1 MENVGFD
8 IYLIYFSE
16 ITNQFFTINQ
26 NQTMSKLIKHTHF
39 FVLLLIS
46 TGIFAQQKVS
56 GLVTDAEGTPLP
68 GATVVVQGTQN
79 GVTTDFDGI
88 YSIDV
93 EQGATL
99 EASYIGYKS
108 VLAVIGSQDNI
119 NFSLQSDSELDE
131 VVVTGYG
138 SARKEDLTGTLD
150 VVSSENFTKGS
161 VVSPQ
166 QLLQGKVAG
175 VSIVSN
181 SGAPGDGANVLIR
194 GIGSLNINSN
204 PLYIVD
210 GIPLDA
216 GGVGGSR
223 NPLNI
228 INPNDI
234 ASMTV
239 LKDASATAIY
249 GSRAAN
255 GVIIITTNS
264 GKPGEYKYEFSS
276 RFTTFTPINFVDV
289 LTADE
294 FTSAVK
300 ATNSND
306 FISRLGTSDTDW
318 QKAIYKTAVGT
329 NNSFSVS
336 GGEIP
341 FRLSVGQT
349 QQDGILKGDGFQRI
363 TGSLSISP
371 EFLNGDLKAKL
382 NVRAV
387 NTENDF
393 ANQGAISSAVL
404 FDPTKPIY
412 DVNSPFAGYYTWLDN
427 DGTKLAL
434 SPTNPLALLNLTED
448 KSTVNRY
455 ISNLK
460 LDYDLPI
467 DGLSATIS
475 TGIDR
480 SEGEGFNFSSA
491 DLPTDSSGFNGSR
504 GAYTNKTTNLLFD
517 AYLNYK
523 KSFGKSNLSATAGH
537 SYQSFEYDNVS
548 SSYTEFLN
556 DDGTIDTM
564 ASLEKSNIDKS
575 KNVLISYFGR
585 VNYGYDK
592 RYLVTATL
600 RSDASSKLPADDRWG
615 NFFSGAVA
623 WNIHNENFGLENM
636 FNILKLRIGYG
647 EVGNVNGLADYNF
660 LTRYTGS
667 NPQAQYGFGS
677 TYYTTYRPAPINKDL
692 RWEVGQTAN
701 IGLDFSFSKIKF
713 SGSVNAYIKN
723 TDDLI
728 ASAVVDPFTNFGTTI
743 NANIGDMENR
753 GIEVELNATFV
764 ETEDFK
770 FSLSYNVAINENK
783 ILRLQNEQNV
793 GGLGFGNSLQRHE
806 EGKAPFSY
814 YVYKQIYNAAGVPIE
829 GAYADLNGD
838 GQINN
843 DDRYFYKD
851 PYADINMGLTASFEY
866 KNFDLSA
873 VSRAS
878 IGNYSYNA
886 ISASSNQSQITN
898 LGRLS
903 NVHADYLD
911 TNFNFFSDKNAVSDH
926 YIQNASFFRLD
937 NITLGYTIENFVK
950 NNPMRLYLTADNLL
964 VVTDYDGIDPEITGG
979 IDSNFYPRSRAVAF
993 GLDIKF

>member
-1 MENVGFD
+1 
-8 IYLIYFSE
+8 
-16 ITNQFFTINQ
+16 
-26 NQTMSKLIKHTHF
+26 MSKLIKHTQF

-56 GLVTDAEGTPLP
+56 GLITDAEGNPLP
-68 GATVVVQGTQN
+68 GATVIVQGTQN
-79 GVTTDFDGI
+79 GVTSDFDGN
-88 YSIDV
+88 YSIEA

-99 EASYIGYKS
+99 EASYIGYQS
-108 VLAVIGSQDNI
+108 MLVVVGSQDNI
-119 NFSLQSDSELDE
+119 NFSLQSNSELDE

-150 VVSSENFTKGS
+150 VVSQQNFNKGS

-194 GIGSLNINSN
+194 GIGSLNLNSN

-223 NPLNI
+223 NPLNV

-255 GVIIITTNS
+255 GVIIITTNG
-264 GKPGEYKYEFSS
+264 GKAGEYKYEFSS
-276 RFTTFTPINFVDV
+276 RFTSFAPINFVDV

-294 FTSAVK
+294 FTAAVNATRSA
-300 ATNSND
+300 D
-306 FISRLGTSDTDW
+306 FISRLGTSNTDW
-318 QKAIYKTAVGT
+318 QRAIYKTAVGT

-336 GGEIP
+336 GGETP
-341 FRLSVGQT
+341 FRLSVGHT
-349 QQDGILKGDGFQRI
+349 SQDGILKGDGFARV
-363 TGSLSISP
+363 TGSFSISP
-371 EFLNGDLKAKL
+371 EFLNGALKVKFNL
-382 NVRAV
+382 RAV

-393 ANQGAISSAVL
+393 ANQGAISSAAF

-427 DGTKLAL
+427 DGSKLAL
-434 SPTNPLALLNLTED
+434 SPTNPLALLDLTED
-448 KSTVNRY
+448 KSVVNRY

-460 LDYDLPI
+460 LDYELPI

-475 TGIDR
+475 AGIDR
-480 SEGEGFNFSSA
+480 SKGEGFKYSDA
-491 DLPTDSSGFNGSR
+491 TLPTDSNGFNGSR
-504 GAYTNKTTNLLFD
+504 ETYMNKSTNLLFD

-523 KSFGKSNLSATAGH
+523 KKIGSSNWSATAGH
-537 SYQSFEYDNVS
+537 SYQSFEYDNTNP
-548 SSYTEFLN
+548 SYTEFLN
-556 DDGTIDTM
+556 EDGSINTTS
-564 ASLEKSNIDKS
+564 SLEMLDIDKS
-575 KNVLISYFGR
+575 KSVLISYFGR
-585 VNYGYDK
+585 VNYGYDN

-600 RSDASSKLPADDRWG
+600 RADASSKLQDDDRWG
-615 NFFSGAVA
+615 NFFSTAVA
-623 WNIHNENFGLENM
+623 WNIHNENFGLENV
-636 FNILKLRIGYG
+636 FEILKLRVGFG
-647 EVGNVNGLADYNF
+647 EVGNVNGLDDYNF

-677 TYYTTYRPAPINKDL
+677 TYYSTYRPEPINKEL
-692 RWEVGQTAN
+692 RWEVGQTTN
-701 IGLDFSFSKIKF
+701 IGLDFGFSKFKL
-713 SGSVNAYIKN
+713 SGSVNVYTKT
-723 TDDLI
+723 TDNLI
-728 ASAVVDPFTNFGTTI
+728 ATAVVDPFTNFGTTI
-743 NANIGDMENR
+743 DANIGDMENK

-764 ETEDFK
+764 ETQDFK
-770 FSLSYNVAINENK
+770 FGLSYNVAVNDNK
-783 ILRLQNEQNV
+783 VVRLQNEQNV
-793 GGLGFGNSLQRHE
+793 GNIGFGNSLQRHE
-806 EGKAPFSY
+806 EGKAPFAY
-814 YVYKQIYNAAGVPIE
+814 YVYKQIYNAEGVPIE
-829 GAYADLNGD
+829 GAFADLNGD

-866 KNFDLSA
+866 KNFDLTA

-903 NVHADYLD
+903 NVHSDYLT

-937 NITLGYTIENFVK
+937 NITLGYTFENFIE
-950 NNPMRLYLTADNLL
+950 NNPMRIYLTADNIL